1 MRKVLLITLSVAIVL
16 AAVFMFA
23 AKAVAQ
29 EPTYNPEWGYYD
41 CWEPHSW
48 VGLTFVHPT
57 ITKDDILR
65 AVLYI
70 YVPNWV
76 DSTRVFDY
84 QWSFYTPQN
93 EHGTFMSAVYNQ
105 PGQPYTLKACVYDL
119 DGAEYCTTEDLA
131 PACPFAVPQVYMP
144 AMFK

>member
-1 MRKVLLITLSVAIVL
+1 MRKILLITLSVAIVL
-16 AAVFMFA
+16 SAMFVFA
-23 AKAVAQ
+23 DTSVAQ
-29 EPTYNPEWGYYD
+29 EATYNPEWGYYD
-41 CWEPHSW
+41 CWKPHSW

-65 AVLYI
+65 TVLYI

-84 QWSFYTPQN
+84 QWSFDAENDEYG
-93 EHGTFMSAVYNQ
+93 HFMSAVYNQ
-105 PGQPYTLKACVYDL
+105 PGEPYTMKACVYDL
-119 DGAEYCTTEDLA
+119 DGAEYCTAENLA
-131 PACPFAVPQVYMP
+131 PACPFAVPKAFLP